1 MAQPARQESV
11 FHYLEI
17 LIRRRWAVI
26 VPAVVISGL
35 TVPIVFSIPATY
47 QSTTLI
53 LVEAQKVPETLVR
66 TTVTTPIED
75 RLQAI
80 SQQILSR
87 TRLQRVIEKF
97 HLYQS
102 NDSHSEGWIATW
114 WMRLRSGRP
123 AESSSSP
130 VTLDHVERLRRNIDI
145 QVPRGRNPGS
155 IISIAFVGDDPRIVM
170 DVTNE
175 LASLFIEENLRVRE
189 AQAEGTTEFLENEL
203 QQMKV
208 QLEAHE
214 EKLRAFK
221 ERSMGELPG
230 QLESNLRTLD
240 RLQVERQMLENS
252 LKNAEDRYADLNR
265 QLTGDGPGAGGAP
278 ATGAGRLQALR
289 TRLANLRTEYTEEYP
304 DIVSLKKEI
313 AAVEADLAAQTS
325 TSTPPAMPGGGAGNA
340 QLAEQRREIQTIK
353 QRQQALAAQIKEYE
367 KRVERTPSREQQ
379 LAMVLRDYEN
389 AQRSYQTLLDKRQEA
404 KIAESLERRQKAE
417 IFRILDPANFPERPY
432 QPNRPLLILLGIA
445 GGLAAGIGLAVFREQ
460 LDASIKT
467 EADLV
472 EASTG
477 IPVLA
482 VVPFV
487 APRAGKNGKKPMRTA
502 AAPKTEVKRG
512 R

>member
-1 MAQPARQESV
+1 V
-11 FHYLEI
+11 FQYLEI

-26 VPAVVISGL
+26 IPAVVISGL
-35 TVPIVFSIPATY
+35 TVPIVLSIPATY

-97 HLYQS
+97 NLYQFS
-102 NDSHSEGWIATW
+102 
-114 WMRLRSGRP
+114 
-123 AESSSSP
+123 ESSSSP

-155 IISIAFVGDDPRIVM
+155 TISIAFIGDDPRIVM

-208 QLEAHE
+208 RLEAHE
-214 EKLRAFK
+214 EALRAFK
-221 ERSMGELPG
+221 ERSMGELPE
-230 QLESNLRTLD
+230 QLDTNLRTLD
-240 RLQVERQMLENS
+240 RLQIERQMLENS
-252 LKNAEDRYADLNR
+252 LKNAEDRYTDLEG
-265 QLTGDGPGAGGAP
+265 GDSPS
-278 ATGAGRLQALR
+278 TVAGRLQVLR
-289 TRLANLRTEYTEEYP
+289 TRLANLRTEYTDEYP
-304 DIVSLKKEI
+304 DFVLLKKEI
-313 AAVEADLAAQTS
+313 AAVEAQLAAEAT
-325 TSTPPAMPGGGAGNA
+325 TSTPAAPPTVGTAGNT
-340 QLAEQRREIQTIK
+340 QLAERRREIQTIR
-353 QRQQALAAQIKEYE
+353 QRQQVVVAQIKDYE
-367 KRVERTPSREQQ
+367 KRVERTPHREQQ

-389 AQRSYQTLLDKRQEA
+389 VQRSYQALLDKRQEA

-432 QPNRPLLILLGIA
+432 QPNRALLILLGIA

-467 EADLV
+467 ETDLV

-477 IPVLA
+477 VPVLA

-487 APRAGKNGKKPMRTA
+487 TPSAAKKPMRTA

>member
-1 MAQPARQESV
+1 MAQSV
-11 FHYLEI
+11 SRGGVFEYLEI
-17 LIRRRWAVI
+17 FSRRRWAVI
-26 VPAVVISGL
+26 VPAVLISGL
-35 TVPIVFSIPATY
+35 TVPIVLSIPTTY

-97 HLYQS
+97 NLYQS
-102 NDSHSEGWIATW
+102 NDPQSEGRIAKW

-123 AESSSSP
+123 AESLSAP

-155 IISIAFVGDDPRIVM
+155 TISISFVGDDPRTVM

-208 QLEAHE
+208 RLEGHE
-214 EKLRAFK
+214 EALRSFK
-221 ERSMGELPG
+221 ERSMGELPE
-230 QLESNLRTLD
+230 QLETNLRTLD
-240 RLQVERQMLENS
+240 RLQIERQMLENS

-265 QLTGDGPGAGGAP
+265 QLTGDAPGGGGSP
-278 ATGAGRLQALR
+278 STVAGRLQALR
-289 TRLANLRTEYTEEYP
+289 TRLANLRAEYTEEYP
-304 DIVSLKKEI
+304 DIVLLNKEI
-313 AAVEADLAAQTS
+313 AAVEAELAAQAT

-340 QLAEQRREIQTIK
+340 QLAEQRRDIQTIR
-353 QRQQALAAQIKEYE
+353 QRQQAVVAQIKDYE
-367 KRVERTPSREQQ
+367 KRVERTPHREQQ

-389 AQRSYQTLLDKRQEA
+389 VQRSYQALLDKRQEA

-432 QPNRPLLILLGIA
+432 QPDRALLILLGIA
-445 GGLAAGIGLAVFREQ
+445 GGLAAGIGLAVLREQ

-482 VVPFV
+482 VVPLV
-487 APRAGKNGKKPMRTA
+487 APSAAKKPMRTA
-502 AAPKTEVKRG
+502 AAPKTEVTRG

>member
-1 MAQPARQESV
+1 MAQPASQESM

-75 RLQAI
+75 RLQTI

-97 HLYQS
+97 NLYQS
-102 NDSHSEGWIATW
+102 NDPNSEGWIAKW
-114 WMRLRSGRP
+114 WMRLQSGQP
-123 AESSSSP
+123 PESSSAP

-145 QVPRGRNPGS
+145 QVPRGRNTGS
-155 IISIAFVGDDPRIVM
+155 TISISFVGDDPRTVM

-208 QLEAHE
+208 RLEAHE
-214 EKLRAFK
+214 EALRSFK
-221 ERSMGELPG
+221 ERSMGELPE
-230 QLESNLRTLD
+230 QLETNLRTLD
-240 RLQVERQMLENS
+240 RLQIERQMLENS
-252 LKNAEDRYADLNR
+252 FKNAEDRYADLNR
-265 QLTGDGPGAGGAP
+265 QLTGSDPEGGDSLSTVAG
-278 ATGAGRLQALR
+278 TLQVLR
-289 TRLANLRTEYTEEYP
+289 TRLANLRTEYKDEYP
-304 DIVSLKKEI
+304 DIVLLEKEI
-313 AAVEADLAAQTS
+313 AVLEAKLAAQAT
-325 TSTPPAMPGGGAGNA
+325 TSTPAAPPTVGTAGNA
-340 QLAEQRREIQTIK
+340 QLAEQRREIQTIR
-353 QRQQALAAQIKEYE
+353 QRQQVVAAQIKDYE
-367 KRVERTPSREQQ
+367 KRVENTPHREQQ

-389 AQRSYQTLLDKRQEA
+389 VRRSYQALLDKRQEA
-404 KIAESLERRQKAE
+404 RIAESLERRQKAE

-432 QPNRPLLILLGIA
+432 QPNRVRLILLGIA

-487 APRAGKNGKKPMRTA
+487 TPSGAKKTMRPT

>member
-26 VPAVVISGL
+26 IPAVVISGL
-35 TVPIVFSIPATY
+35 TVPIVLSIPATY

-97 HLYQS
+97 NLYQFS
-102 NDSHSEGWIATW
+102 
-114 WMRLRSGRP
+114 
-123 AESSSSP
+123 ESSSSP

-155 IISIAFVGDDPRIVM
+155 TISIAFIGDDPRIVM

-208 QLEAHE
+208 RLEAHE
-214 EKLRAFK
+214 EALRAFK
-221 ERSMGELPG
+221 ERSMGELPE
-230 QLESNLRTLD
+230 QLDTNLRTLD
-240 RLQVERQMLENS
+240 RLQIERQMLENS
-252 LKNAEDRYADLNR
+252 LKNAEDRYTDLEG
-265 QLTGDGPGAGGAP
+265 GDSPS
-278 ATGAGRLQALR
+278 TVAGRLQVLR

-304 DIVSLKKEI
+304 DIVLLKKEI
-313 AAVEADLAAQTS
+313 AAVEAQLAAEAT
-325 TSTPPAMPGGGAGNA
+325 TSTPAAPPTVGTAGNT
-340 QLAEQRREIQTIK
+340 QLAERRREIQTIR
-353 QRQQALAAQIKEYE
+353 QRQQVVVAQIKDYE
-367 KRVERTPSREQQ
+367 KRVERTPHREQQ

-389 AQRSYQTLLDKRQEA
+389 VQRSYQALLDKRQEA

-432 QPNRPLLILLGIA
+432 QPNRALLILLGIA

-467 EADLV
+467 ETDLV

-477 IPVLA
+477 VPVLA

-487 APRAGKNGKKPMRTA
+487 TPSAAKKPMRTA

>member
-11 FHYLEI
+11 FHYWGI

-97 HLYQS
+97 NLYQPKEAG
-102 NDSHSEGWIATW
+102 SEGWIAKW
-114 WMRLRSGRP
+114 WMRFQSGRP
-123 AESSSSP
+123 PESSSDP
-130 VTLDHVERLRRNIDI
+130 VTLDHVERLRQNIDI
-145 QVPRGRNPGS
+145 QVPRGRNSGS
-155 IISIAFVGDDPRIVM
+155 TISISFVGDDPRIVM

-175 LASLFIEENLRVRE
+175 LASLFIEENLKVRE

-214 EKLRAFK
+214 EVLRSFK
-221 ERSMGELPG
+221 ERSMGELPE
-230 QLESNLRTLD
+230 QLEANLRTLD
-240 RLQVERQMLENS
+240 RLQIERQMLENS
-252 LKNAEDRYADLNR
+252 LKNAEDRYTDLEG
-265 QLTGDGPGAGGAP
+265 GDSPS
-278 ATGAGRLQALR
+278 TVAGRLQVLR
-289 TRLANLRTEYTEEYP
+289 TRLANLRTEYKEEYP
-304 DIVSLKKEI
+304 DIVLLKKEI
-313 AAVEADLAAQTS
+313 AAVEAELAAQTT
-325 TSTPPAMPGGGAGNA
+325 TSTPPAMPGGSAGNA
-340 QLAEQRREIQTIK
+340 QLAEQRREIQTIR
-353 QRQQALAAQIKEYE
+353 QRQQVVVAQIKDYE
-367 KRVERTPSREQQ
+367 KRVERTPHREQQ

-389 AQRSYQTLLDKRQEA
+389 VRRSYQTLLDKRQEA

-432 QPNRPLLILLGIA
+432 RPNRVRLILLGIA

-487 APRAGKNGKKPMRTA
+487 TPSGAKKAMRLA

>member
-1 MAQPARQESV
+1 MAQPASQESM

-97 HLYQS
+97 NLYQS
-102 NDSHSEGWIATW
+102 NDPTSEGWIAKW
-114 WMRLRSGRP
+114 WMRLRSDRP
-123 AESSSSP
+123 PESSSAP

-155 IISIAFVGDDPRIVM
+155 IISIAFVGDDPRTVM

-214 EKLRAFK
+214 EALRSFK
-221 ERSMGELPG
+221 ERSMGELPE
-230 QLESNLRTLD
+230 QLDTNLRTLD
-240 RLQVERQMLENS
+240 RLQIERQMLENS

-265 QLTGDGPGAGGAP
+265 QLTSDTLGGGDSP
-278 ATGAGRLQALR
+278 ATVAGRLQALR
-289 TRLANLRTEYTEEYP
+289 IRLAYLRTEYTEEYP
-304 DIVSLKKEI
+304 DIVLLKKEI
-313 AAVEADLAAQTS
+313 AAVETELAAQAT
-325 TSTPPAMPGGGAGNA
+325 TSTPPAMPGGGAVNA
-340 QLAEQRREIQTIK
+340 RLAEQRREIQTIR
-353 QRQQALAAQIKEYE
+353 QRQQVVVAQINDYE
-367 KRVERTPSREQQ
+367 KRVERTPHREQE

-389 AQRSYQTLLDKRQEA
+389 VQRGYQALLGKRQEA

-432 QPNRPLLILLGIA
+432 QPNRVFLIMLGMA

-487 APRAGKNGKKPMRTA
+487 TPSGAKKTMPPA

>member
-1 MAQPARQESV
+1 MAQSISRGGV
-11 FHYLEI
+11 FEYLEI
-17 LIRRRWAVI
+17 FSRRRWAVI
-26 VPAVVISGL
+26 VPAVLISGL
-35 TVPIVFSIPATY
+35 TVPIVLSIPATY

-97 HLYQS
+97 NLYQS
-102 NDSHSEGWIATW
+102 NDPHSEGRIAKW
-114 WMRLRSGRP
+114 WMRLRSGGP
-123 AESSSSP
+123 PESSSP

-155 IISIAFVGDDPRIVM
+155 TISISFVGDDPRTVM

-208 QLEAHE
+208 RLEGHE
-214 EKLRAFK
+214 EALRSFK
-221 ERSMGELPG
+221 ERSMGELPE
-230 QLESNLRTLD
+230 QLETNLRTLD
-240 RLQVERQMLENS
+240 RLQIERQMLENS

-265 QLTGDGPGAGGAP
+265 QLTSDAPGGGGLP
-278 ATGAGRLQALR
+278 STVAGRLQALR

-304 DIVSLKKEI
+304 DIVLLNKEI
-313 AAVEADLAAQTS
+313 AAVEAELAAQAT

-340 QLAEQRREIQTIK
+340 QLAEQRRDIQTIR
-353 QRQQALAAQIKEYE
+353 QRQQAVVAQIKDYE
-367 KRVERTPSREQQ
+367 KRVERTPHREQQ

-389 AQRSYQTLLDKRQEA
+389 VQRSYQALLDKRQEA

-432 QPNRPLLILLGIA
+432 QPDRALLILLGIA
-445 GGLAAGIGLAVFREQ
+445 GGLAAGIGLAVLREQ

-482 VVPFV
+482 VVPLV
-487 APRAGKNGKKPMRTA
+487 APRAAKKPMRTA
-502 AAPKTEVKRG
+502 AAPKTEVTRG

>member
-1 MAQPARQESV
+1 VAQPARQESV
-11 FHYLEI
+11 FQYLEI

-35 TVPIVFSIPATY
+35 TVLIVFSIPATY

-97 HLYQS
+97 NLYQS
-102 NDSHSEGWIATW
+102 NAPHPEGWIATW
-114 WMRLRSGRP
+114 WERLRYGRP
-123 AESSSSP
+123 AESSSAP

-155 IISIAFVGDDPRIVM
+155 IISIAFIGADPRIVM

-208 QLEAHE
+208 RLEAHE
-214 EKLRAFK
+214 EALRSFK
-221 ERSMGELPG
+221 ERSMGELPE
-230 QLESNLRTLD
+230 QLETNLRTLD
-240 RLQVERQMLENS
+240 RLQIERQMLENS
-252 LKNAEDRYADLNR
+252 LKNAEDRYADL
-265 QLTGDGPGAGGAP
+265 GGGGSP
-278 ATGAGRLQALR
+278 STGAGRLQALR

-304 DIVSLKKEI
+304 DIALLKKEI
-313 AAVEADLAAQTS
+313 ASVEADLAAQTT
-325 TSTPPAMPGGGAGNA
+325 TSTLPAMPGEGDGNA
-340 QLAEQRREIQTIK
+340 QLAEQRREIQTIR
-353 QRQQALAAQIKEYE
+353 QRQQVVVAQIKDYE
-367 KRVERTPSREQQ
+367 KRVERTPHREQQ

-389 AQRSYQTLLDKRQEA
+389 VRRSYQTLLDKRQEA

-417 IFRILDPANFPERPY
+417 IFRVLDPANFPERPY
-432 QPNRPLLILLGIA
+432 QPNRPFLILLGMA

-487 APRAGKNGKKPMRTA
+487 APRAGKKPMRTV

>member
-1 MAQPARQESV
+1 MAQPVRQESV
-11 FHYLEI
+11 FQYLEI

-26 VPAVVISGL
+26 VPAAVIGGL
-35 TVPIVFSIPATY
+35 TVLIVFSIPATY

-87 TRLQRVIEKF
+87 TRMQRVIEKF
-97 HLYQS
+97 DLYQS
-102 NDSHSEGWIATW
+102 NAPHPEGWIAKW
-114 WMRLRSGRP
+114 WERFRYGRP

-155 IISIAFVGDDPRIVM
+155 TISISFVGDDPRTVM

-208 QLEAHE
+208 RLEAHE
-214 EKLRAFK
+214 EALRGFK
-221 ERSMGELPG
+221 ERSMGELPE
-230 QLESNLRTLD
+230 QLETNLRTLD
-240 RLQVERQMLENS
+240 RLQIERQMLENS
-252 LKNAEDRYADLNR
+252 LKNAEDRYADLTR
-265 QLTGDGPGAGGAP
+265 QLTGDAPGGGGVP
-278 ATGAGRLQALR
+278 LTGAGRLQTLR

-304 DIVSLKKEI
+304 DIVLLKKEI
-313 AAVEADLAAQTS
+313 ASIEADIAAQAAAPPS
-325 TSTPPAMPGGGAGNA
+325 SVPPAGDESANT
-340 QLAEQRREIQTIK
+340 QLANQRREIQTIR
-353 QRQQALAAQIKEYE
+353 QRQQVVVAQIKDYE
-367 KRVERTPSREQQ
+367 KRVERTPHREQQ

-389 AQRSYQTLLDKRQEA
+389 VRRSYQTLLDKRQEA

-417 IFRILDPANFPERPY
+417 IFRVLDPANFPERPY

-445 GGLAAGIGLAVFREQ
+445 GGLVAGIGLAVFREQ

-487 APRAGKNGKKPMRTA
+487 APRVGKKPMRTA

>member
-1 MAQPARQESV
+1 MAQPASQESV

-66 TTVTTPIED
+66 TTVTTPVED

-97 HLYQS
+97 NLYQS
-102 NDSHSEGWIATW
+102 NDPNSEGWIAKW
-114 WMRLRSGRP
+114 WMRLQSGRLP
-123 AESSSSP
+123 GSSSAP

-145 QVPRGRNPGS
+145 QIPRGRGS
-155 IISIAFVGDDPRIVM
+155 GSTISISFIGDDPRIVM

-214 EKLRAFK
+214 EALRSFK

-230 QLESNLRTLD
+230 QLETNLRTLD
-240 RLQVERQMLENS
+240 RLQTERQMLENS
-252 LKNAEDRYADLNR
+252 LKNAEDRYADLES
-265 QLTGDGPGAGGAP
+265 GDSPS
-278 ATGAGRLQALR
+278 TVAGRLQVLR
-289 TRLANLRTEYTEEYP
+289 TRLANLRTEYKDEYP
-304 DIVSLKKEI
+304 DIVLLEKEI
-313 AAVEADLAAQTS
+313 AVIEAQLAAEATTS
-325 TSTPPAMPGGGAGNA
+325 PPAAPPTVGTAGNSR
-340 QLAEQRREIQTIK
+340 LAEQRREIQTIR
-353 QRQQALAAQIKEYE
+353 QRQQVVAAQIKEYE
-367 KRVERTPSREQQ
+367 KRVERTPYREQQ
-379 LAMVLRDYEN
+379 LTMVLRDYEN
-389 AQRSYQTLLDKRQEA
+389 VRRNYQALLDKRQEA
-404 KIAESLERRQKAE
+404 RIAESLERRQKAE

-432 QPNRPLLILLGIA
+432 QPNRVLVILLGIA

-472 EASTG
+472 AASTG

-487 APRAGKNGKKPMRTA
+487 TPSGAKKTLRPA

>member
-1 MAQPARQESV
+1 V

-26 VPAVVISGL
+26 IPAVVISGL
-35 TVPIVFSIPATY
+35 TVPIVLSIPATY

-97 HLYQS
+97 NLYQFS
-102 NDSHSEGWIATW
+102 
-114 WMRLRSGRP
+114 
-123 AESSSSP
+123 ESSSSP

-155 IISIAFVGDDPRIVM
+155 TISIAFIGDDPRIVM

-208 QLEAHE
+208 RLEAHE
-214 EKLRAFK
+214 EALRAFK
-221 ERSMGELPG
+221 ERSMGELPE
-230 QLESNLRTLD
+230 QLDTNLRTLD
-240 RLQVERQMLENS
+240 RLQIERQMLENS
-252 LKNAEDRYADLNR
+252 LKNAEDRYTDLEG
-265 QLTGDGPGAGGAP
+265 GDSPS
-278 ATGAGRLQALR
+278 TVAGRLQVLR

-304 DIVSLKKEI
+304 DIVLLKKEI
-313 AAVEADLAAQTS
+313 AAVEAQLAAEAT
-325 TSTPPAMPGGGAGNA
+325 TSTPAAPPTVGTAGNT
-340 QLAEQRREIQTIK
+340 QLAERRREIQTIR
-353 QRQQALAAQIKEYE
+353 QRQQVVVAQIKDYE
-367 KRVERTPSREQQ
+367 KRVERTPHREQQ

-389 AQRSYQTLLDKRQEA
+389 VQRSYQALLDKRQEA

-432 QPNRPLLILLGIA
+432 QPNRALLILLGIA

-467 EADLV
+467 ETDLV

-477 IPVLA
+477 VPVLA

-487 APRAGKNGKKPMRTA
+487 TPSAAKKPMRTA

>member
-1 MAQPARQESV
+1 M

-97 HLYQS
+97 NLYQS
-102 NDSHSEGWIATW
+102 NDPTSEGWIAKW

-123 AESSSSP
+123 PESSSAP
-130 VTLDHVERLRRNIDI
+130 VTLDHVERLRRNLVI
-145 QVPRGRNPGS
+145 QVPRGRNTGS
-155 IISIAFVGDDPRIVM
+155 TISISFVGADPRTVM

-208 QLEAHE
+208 RLEAHE
-214 EKLRAFK
+214 EALRSFK
-221 ERSMGELPG
+221 ERSMGELPE
-230 QLESNLRTLD
+230 QLEANLRTLD
-240 RLQVERQMLENS
+240 RLQIERQMLENS

-265 QLTGDGPGAGGAP
+265 QLTSDTLGGGDSPS
-278 ATGAGRLQALR
+278 TVAGRLQVLR
-289 TRLANLRTEYTEEYP
+289 IRLAYLRTEYTEEYP
-304 DIVSLKKEI
+304 DIGLLKKEI
-313 AAVEADLAAQTS
+313 AAVEAELAAQATMS
-325 TSTPPAMPGGGAGNA
+325 TAPAMPGGGAVNA
-340 QLAEQRREIQTIK
+340 RLAEQRREIQTIR
-353 QRQQALAAQIKEYE
+353 QRQQVVVAQIKDYE
-367 KRVERTPSREQQ
+367 KRVERTPHREQQ

-389 AQRSYQTLLDKRQEA
+389 VRRSYQTLLDKRQEA

-432 QPNRPLLILLGIA
+432 QPNRALLILLGIG
-445 GGLAAGIGLAVFREQ
+445 GGLAAGIGLAVLREQ

-472 EASTG
+472 DASTG

-487 APRAGKNGKKPMRTA
+487 APSAAKKPMRTA

>member
-1 MAQPARQESV
+1 VAQPASQESM
-11 FHYLEI
+11 FPYLEI

-97 HLYQS
+97 NLYQS
-102 NDSHSEGWIATW
+102 NDPTAEGRIAKW
-114 WMRLRSGRP
+114 WMRLQSGRP
-123 AESSSSP
+123 PESSSAP
-130 VTLDHVERLRRNIDI
+130 VTLDHVERLRRNLVI
-145 QVPRGRNPGS
+145 QVPRGRNTGS
-155 IISIAFVGDDPRIVM
+155 TISISFVGDDPRTVM

-208 QLEAHE
+208 RLEAHE
-214 EKLRAFK
+214 EALRSFK
-221 ERSMGELPG
+221 ERSMGELPE
-230 QLESNLRTLD
+230 QLEANLRTLD
-240 RLQVERQMLENS
+240 RLQIERQMLENS

-265 QLTGDGPGAGGAP
+265 QLTSDALGGGDSPS
-278 ATGAGRLQALR
+278 TVAGRLQVLR
-289 TRLANLRTEYTEEYP
+289 TRLAYLRTEYTEEYP
-304 DIVSLKKEI
+304 DIVLLKKEI
-313 AAVEADLAAQTS
+313 DAVEAELAAEAT
-325 TSTPPAMPGGGAGNA
+325 TSTPAAPPTVGTAGNM
-340 QLAEQRREIQTIK
+340 QLAERRREIQTIK
-353 QRQQALAAQIKEYE
+353 QRQQVVVSQINDYE
-367 KRVERTPSREQQ
+367 KRVERTPHREQQ

-389 AQRSYQTLLDKRQEA
+389 VQRSYQGLLDKRQEA

-432 QPNRPLLILLGIA
+432 QPNRAFLILLGIA
-445 GGLAAGIGLAVFREQ
+445 GGIAAGIGLAVFREQ

-487 APRAGKNGKKPMRTA
+487 APSAAKKPMRTA

>member
-1 MAQPARQESV
+1 MAQSV
-11 FHYLEI
+11 SRGGVFEYLEI
-17 LIRRRWAVI
+17 FRRRRWVVI

-35 TVPIVFSIPATY
+35 TVPIVLSIPATY

-97 HLYQS
+97 NLYQTKAS
-102 NDSHSEGWIATW
+102 DSEGRIATW

-123 AESSSSP
+123 QESSSGP
-130 VTLDHVERLRRNIDI
+130 ATLDLVERLRRNVDI
-145 QVPRGRNPGS
+145 QVPRGRSPGS
-155 IISIAFVGDDPRIVM
+155 TISIAFIGDDPRTVM

-203 QQMKV
+203 QQMKG
-208 QLEAHE
+208 QIEAQE
-214 EKLRAFK
+214 EALRSFK
-221 ERSMGELPG
+221 QQAMGELPG
-230 QLESNLRTLD
+230 QLDANLRTLD
-240 RLQVERQMLENS
+240 RLQIERQLLDNS
-252 LKNAEDRYADLNR
+252 LKNAEDRYADLSR
-265 QLTGDGPGAGGAP
+265 QLTGRAPGSGDSPSTA
-278 ATGAGRLQALR
+278 AGRLQALR
-289 TRLANLRTEYTEEYP
+289 TRLANLRTEYREEYP

-313 AAVEADLAAQTS
+313 ASIEAELAAQAAA
-325 TSTPPAMPGGGAGNA
+325 PAPSVPPGGDESANM
-340 QLAEQRREIQTIK
+340 QLADQRREIQTIK
-353 QRQQALAAQIKEYE
+353 QRQQAVAAQIKEYE
-367 KRVERTPSREQQ
+367 KRVEKTPYREQQ
-379 LAMVLRDYEN
+379 LAMVLRDYGN
-389 AQRSYQTLLDKRQEA
+389 AQRSYQGLLDKRQEA

-417 IFRILDPANFPERPY
+417 IFRILDPANFPDRPY
-432 QPNRPLLILLGIA
+432 QQNRLLLILMGIA
-445 GGLAAGIGLAVFREQ
+445 GGLAVGVGLALVRDQ

-472 EASTG
+472 EATTG
-477 IPVLA
+477 VPLLA

-487 APRAGKNGKKPMRTA
+487 TPIGAKKTARTA
-502 AAPKTEVKRG
+502 AAPMPKVKRG

>member
-1 MAQPARQESV
+1 V
-11 FHYLEI
+11 FQYLEI

-26 VPAVVISGL
+26 VPAVVIGGL
-35 TVPIVFSIPATY
+35 TVLIVFSIPATY

-97 HLYQS
+97 DLYQS
-102 NDSHSEGWIATW
+102 NAPRPEGWIAKW
-114 WMRLRSGRP
+114 WERFRYGRP
-123 AESSSSP
+123 AESSSAP

-155 IISIAFVGDDPRIVM
+155 IISIAFIGADPRTVM

-208 QLEAHE
+208 RLEAHE
-214 EKLRAFK
+214 EALRSFK
-221 ERSMGELPG
+221 ERSMGELPE
-230 QLESNLRTLD
+230 QLETNLRTLD
-240 RLQVERQMLENS
+240 RLQIERQMLENS
-252 LKNAEDRYADLNR
+252 LKNAEDRYADLSR
-265 QLTGDGPGAGGAP
+265 QLTGDAPGGGGSP
-278 ATGAGRLQALR
+278 STGAGRLQALR

-313 AAVEADLAAQTS
+313 AAVEADLAAQTT
-325 TSTPPAMPGGGAGNA
+325 TSTLPDMPGGDAGNA
-340 QLAEQRREIQTIK
+340 QLAEQRREIQTIR
-353 QRQQALAAQIKEYE
+353 QRQQVVVAQIKDYE
-367 KRVERTPSREQQ
+367 KRVERTPHREQQ

-389 AQRSYQTLLDKRQEA
+389 VRRSYQTLLDKRQEA

-417 IFRILDPANFPERPY
+417 IFRVLDPANFPERPY

-445 GGLAAGIGLAVFREQ
+445 GGLVAGIGLAVFREQ

-477 IPVLA
+477 IPMLA

-487 APRAGKNGKKPMRTA
+487 APRAGKKPMRIA

>member
-1 MAQPARQESV
+1 MAQPASQESV

-97 HLYQS
+97 NLYHS
-102 NDSHSEGWIATW
+102 NNPNSEGRIAKW

-123 AESSSSP
+123 PALESSTAP
-130 VTLDHVERLRRNIDI
+130 VTLDHVERLRRNLVI
-145 QVPRGRNPGS
+145 QVPRGRNTGS
-155 IISIAFVGDDPRIVM
+155 TISISFIGDDPRTVM

-208 QLEAHE
+208 RLEAHE
-214 EKLRAFK
+214 EALREFK
-221 ERSMGELPG
+221 ERSMGELPE
-230 QLESNLRTLD
+230 QLDANLRTLD
-240 RLQVERQMLENS
+240 RLQIERQMLENS

-265 QLTGDGPGAGGAP
+265 QLTSDTLGGGDSPS
-278 ATGAGRLQALR
+278 TVAGRLQALR
-289 TRLANLRTEYTEEYP
+289 IRLAYLRTEYTEEYP
-304 DIVSLKKEI
+304 DIVLLKKEI
-313 AAVEADLAAQTS
+313 AAVEAELEAQAT
-325 TSTPPAMPGGGAGNA
+325 TSTPPAMPGGGAVNA
-340 QLAEQRREIQTIK
+340 RLAEQRREIQTIR
-353 QRQQALAAQIKEYE
+353 QRQQVVVAQINDYE
-367 KRVERTPSREQQ
+367 KRVERTPHREQE

-389 AQRSYQTLLDKRQEA
+389 VQRSYQALLDKRQEA
-404 KIAESLERRQKAE
+404 NIAESLERRQKAE

-432 QPNRPLLILLGIA
+432 QPNRVLLILLGIA

-487 APRAGKNGKKPMRTA
+487 APSGAKKTMRPA